1 MVDWLVIC
9 LIDKI
14 QWNSIELQAKVHER
28 SIKSLKSM
36 DTLWNS
42 VEIYG
47 HSVEAV
53 FETQKTLDGIPWG
66 TSKGLFTRREGH
78 PRARVTLTSGLKLA
92 LVYKQI
98 SQVGLTYHPGQ
109 LYQLC

>member
-14 QWNSIELQAKVHER
+14 QWNSIELQAKVHES
-28 SIKSLKSM
+28 SIKTLKST

-47 HSVEAV
+47 HSVKAV
-53 FETQKTLDGIPWG
+53 FETQKTLHGIPWGNSLAWG
-66 TSKGLFTRREGH
+66 TSKGLFTRREGY
-78 PRARVTLTSGLKLA
+78 P
-92 LVYKQI
+92 
-98 SQVGLTYHPGQ
+98 
-109 LYQLC
+109 

>member
-53 FETQKTLDGIPWG
+53 FETQKTLHGIPWGNSPAWG

-78 PRARVTLTSGLKLA
+78 P
-92 LVYKQI
+92 
-98 SQVGLTYHPGQ
+98 
-109 LYQLC
+109 